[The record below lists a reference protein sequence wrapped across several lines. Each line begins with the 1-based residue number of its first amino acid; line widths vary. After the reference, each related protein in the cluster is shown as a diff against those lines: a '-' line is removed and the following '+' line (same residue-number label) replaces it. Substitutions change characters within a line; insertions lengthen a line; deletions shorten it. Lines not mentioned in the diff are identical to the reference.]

1 MKKCVW
7 LSVLL
12 AFVLWFLV
20 FVVQPFN
27 FWLMM
32 SFNTLLLS
40 GITLACGSLK
50 KADLRPTRSDVL
62 IGIGSALALYLIF
75 FVGNEALSL
84 IEKWLPGLGIHKS
97 QNIGSIYAN
106 RGSLPPAAV
115 AGLLF
120 FPIGFGE
127 EFYWRGFVQR
137 FFHHRLGKWTA
148 LAITTALYVAVHLCT
163 ANPVLVLA
171 ALVCGVFWGGLYA
184 LTGRLPAVLLSH
196 MIWDPLI
203 FVLFPIY

>member
-1 MKKCVW
+1 MKKCLP
-7 LSVLL
+7 LSLGL
-12 AFVLWFLV
+12 ALVLWYLV

-50 KADLRPTRSDVL
+50 KADLRPTGRDVL
-62 IGIGSALALYLIF
+62 IGIGSALALYFVF
-75 FVGNEALSL
+75 FIGNEVLVL
-84 IEKWLPGLGIHKS
+84 VEKSLPGLEIDRS
-97 QNIGSIYAN
+97 RNIGSIYAN
-106 RGSLPPAAV
+106 RAGLSPALV

-127 EFYWRGFVQR
+127 ELFWRGFIQKYFQGR
-137 FFHHRLGKWTA
+137 NSRWAA

-163 ANPVLVLA
+163 ANPVLLLA
-171 ALVCGVFWGGLYA
+171 ALVCGVFWGGLYSM
-184 LTGRLPAVLLSH
+184 TGRLPAVLLSH

-203 FVLFPIY
+203 FVLFPIQ